1 MGIGITLR
9 GPADAD
15 GRAADEGRGEDGRA
29 VDEKPGEEGRAN
41 DEGRGEDG
49 RAADEGRR
57 VSLVL
62 VIALL
67 WLLSMLP
74 ADGDSMPLCCQDAIG
89 SFFLSSGPTWCPSTI
104 KVLSFGIRTSQKR
117 ILESSL
123 DPV

>member
-57 VSLVL
+57 VSENQTHTILY
-62 VIALL
+62 
-67 WLLSMLP
+67 LP
-74 ADGDSMPLCCQDAIG
+74 LGHSIIPI
-89 SFFLSSGPTWCPSTI
+89 
-104 KVLSFGIRTSQKR
+104 
-117 ILESSL
+117 
-123 DPV
+123 